1 MKKSILMIKNFIS
14 KPLIN
19 NILISIFT
27 VFITLVIIFSLLW
40 HFRFKVFEFLAVN
53 LPKDSNVE
61 NILAN
66 NNSNN
71 EKVRLDIDEIRSLI
85 PIKVEDEDQV
95 EEEESVVN
103 AVRKAKPAV
112 VSIILLREVPKFIT
126 TYKYDYTKDEKGN
139 PIPNLYTKEEVKT
152 PDGTE
157 WKQVGSGSGFLVN
170 SSGLI
175 VTNKHVVSQKDVK
188 YKVMLNNGVEF
199 DATVLAEDSVMD
211 IALVK
216 INATGLPYL
225 LLSNSDQIEVGESVV
240 AIGNALGEFKN
251 TVSSGVISGLSRSI
265 VAGNKYGLSEKLDE
279 VIQTDAAINKGNS
292 GGPLLNLK
300 GEVVGIN
307 VAVAED
313 SSNIGFALP
322 INSVKDVISSVE
334 KTGRIIRPYV
344 GIRYIPVTDLIKEN
358 FKLTFN
364 YGILIKKGKD
374 ETEPAVITGSPA
386 EKAGLKEGDVILL
399 VDGVKVDTNNE
410 FATLIRN
417 KKIGESVVMK
427 IVSNGLERYVNV
439 KLEQAPIDW

>member
-1 MKKSILMIKNFIS
+1 MIKNFIS